1 MINIKNSVEGAEIH
15 INGDIIDDQ
24 DGRLL
29 AAFGLNDGF
38 QWPADIRKQLDE
50 IDGNKPLTVYINSDG
65 GSVHAG
71 VAIAN
76 MIARHKGPTT
86 AIVEGWACSVATEIF
101 FAAQKR
107 QIPANAYLMI
117 HKPSCIAQGNAD
129 DLLQAAAT
137 LDTIQ
142 EGLEATYRNAKRQ
155 NVTDEDIHQ
164 MVNEATWLTGEEAAK
179 YFKVDVLRPSQTAA
193 KFGEAGA
200 LLDKIPASLALVN
213 ARAEEKRKA
222 QSESIKAALMAAEG
236 IETNEKI

>member
-1 MINIKNSVEGAEIH
+1 MIDIKNGVEGAEIH

-29 AAFGLNDGF
+29 TAVGLNEGF
-38 QWPADIRKQLDE
+38 QWPAEIRKQLDE

-65 GSVHAG
+65 GSVNAG

-129 DLLQAAAT
+129 DLLQAAAF

-155 NVTDEDIHQ
+155 NVADEDIHQ
-164 MVNEATWLTGEEAAK
+164 MVNEATWLTGEETAK

-193 KFGEAGA
+193 KFGEARA

-213 ARAEEKRKA
+213 AKAEEKRKA
-222 QSESIKAALMAAEG
+222 QNESIKAALMAAEG

>member
-1 MINIKNSVEGAEIH
+1 MIDIKNSVEGAEIH

-29 AAFGLNDGF
+29 TAFGLNEGF

-65 GSVHAG
+65 GSVNAG

-193 KFGEAGA
+193 KFGEARA
-200 LLDKIPASLALVN
+200 LLDKIPACLALVN